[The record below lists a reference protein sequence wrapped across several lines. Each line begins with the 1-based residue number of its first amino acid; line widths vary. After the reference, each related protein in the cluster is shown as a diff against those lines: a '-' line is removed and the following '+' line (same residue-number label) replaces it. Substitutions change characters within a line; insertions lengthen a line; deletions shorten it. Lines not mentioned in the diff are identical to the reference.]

1 MEVFSDKFGRKI
13 WFAVSG
19 DYLSIDLQDL
29 REHSEYE
36 RSATVHGLTTL
47 CSLLNCEASTL
58 ENVLFKRFGGKAES
72 FDLLTAFLLENN
84 IPCGYYSASR

>member
-19 DYLSIDLQDL
+19 DHLNIDLQDL
-29 REHSEYE
+29 TEHSEYE

-47 CSLLNCEASTL
+47 CNVLNCEASTL
-58 ENVLFKRFGGKAES
+58 ENVLFERFGAKVDS
-72 FDLLTAFLLENN
+72 FDLLTDFLLQNN
-84 IPCGYYSASR
+84 IPCGYYSGSR